1 VAGGQGSMVART
13 GSQLLDGVVLFQ
25 LTAIEPNVLAR
36 LQRRINAS
44 QQLLLIGGETSAS
57 SA

>member
-1 VAGGQGSMVART
+1 MVART